1 MTNETITAVDQTA
14 TTVQA
19 EAPAVQDVLSM
30 VSDNIKQ
37 HKTVEKFKGKTVND
51 VIESYINLE
60 SHLGKKVQDLPAELV
75 KQYLNVPTAPE
86 KYLINEELEP
96 KVADVLKSI
105 GVEKNIS
112 QDQMKVISDKLIEI
126 KRAEKEEVVK
136 KTEEFMKANKDKLE
150 KEFGKTLEERTGA
163 VKHLLS
169 KYGTEELNKE
179 ITDAGLLHNANFI
192 ILLDKISSDMS
203 KHPLV
208 GADFQQRT
216 LTEVEAK
223 AEVNKKLANIEFSA
237 AYFNPVHPGHR
248 QAVKEVNELLSIA
261 N

>member
-163 VKHLLS
+163 VKNLLS

-179 ITDAGLLHNANFI
+179 IADAGLLHNANFI
-192 ILLDKISSDMS
+192 LLLDKISEDVLKHTLVAGEYNSRMKTPEQAEQEIDALR
-203 KHPLV
+203 KHP
-208 GADFQQRT
+208 
-216 LTEVEAK
+216 
-223 AEVNKKLANIEFSA
+223 
-237 AYFNPVHPGHR
+237 AYFNKFHADH
-248 QAVKEVNELLSIA
+248 KSLMKKLDELRS
-261 N
+261 

>member
-1 MTNETITAVDQTA
+1 MTNETITATEQSA

-19 EAPAVQDVLSM
+19 EAPVVQDVLSM

-60 SHLGKKVQDLPAELV
+60 SHIGKKVQDLPADLV
-75 KQYLNVPTAPE
+75 KQYLDVPTAPD
-86 KYLINEELEP
+86 KYLINEELDP
-96 KVADVLKSI
+96 KIAEVLKAV

-112 QDQMKVISDKLIEI
+112 QDQMKIISDKLIEI
-126 KRAEKEEVVK
+126 KRAEKEETVK
-136 KTEEFMKANKDKLE
+136 KTEEFMKANRDKLE

-163 VKHLLS
+163 VKNLLS

-179 ITDAGLLHNANFI
+179 IADAGLLHNANFI
-192 ILLDKISSDMS
+192 LLLDKISNDVL
-203 KHPLV
+203 KHTLV

-216 LTEVEAK
+216 LTPVEAK
-223 AEVNKKLANIEFSA
+223 AEVDKKLANTEFSI